1 MMKNRLKMLTG
12 SLLTR
17 VLGAAVLGMLL
28 PVLLNALLMS
38 NFVQQANI
46 WHAGPMVISL
56 FGFVVS
62 FVLLFFIVR
71 GIVRPIQAA
80 VSQLNR
86 MADGNFTTR
95 LPEQYLTRSDETGT
109 LSRAVDRMHDSA
121 HELLAAVSKEAA
133 ELKNAT
139 EIAEQKFIRMEESL
153 RQVSATTELMAA
165 GMQQTAA
172 SAEEID
178 ASTQEFERAVGSIA
192 KRAEEGAE
200 QAGKVSGRAMEAQ
213 ENLSQSVEATT
224 KVYNEVKAEL
234 DQALEESHSVS
245 MIRELADSILQI
257 AQQTNLLALN
267 ASIEAAR
274 AGDAG
279 RGFAV
284 VAEEIRK
291 LADASKQSV
300 EQIHTVTE
308 RVVGSVDN
316 LQTHSGRL
324 LQLMTTEIAADYQ
337 MMQSNAE
344 AYLQDALYI
353 ENMVSDFSA
362 TSEQLSA
369 SVQNLS
375 KAISE
380 IAAANGEAAEGTET
394 IFAQASDVLETSGEV
409 AVQAHRTGD
418 SSQRLEGIASRFRFL
433 NGQGDA
439 AAVPFEAPVS
449 ASPAVQP
456 TLAPSEARKTQASRI
471 A

>member
-1 MMKNRLKMLTG
+1 MKNRFKTLFG
-12 SLLTR
+12 SLFTR
-17 VLGAAVLGMLL
+17 ILAAAVLGMLL
-28 PVLLNALLMS
+28 PTVFNFVLMS
-38 NFVQQANI
+38 DFVQQANVWRI
-46 WHAGPMVISL
+46 GPLVVSV

-62 FVLLFFIVR
+62 FVLLFFIVK

-80 VSQLNR
+80 TAHLDK
-86 MADGNFTTR
+86 MADGDYTQK
-95 LPEQYLTRSDETGT
+95 LPEKYLARNDETGT
-109 LSRAVDRMHDSA
+109 LNRAVDRMHKA
-121 HELLAAVSKEAA
+121 ARMLLASVSRESA
-133 ELKNAT
+133 ELKDAT
-139 EIAEQKFIRMEESL
+139 AIAQQKFVGMEQGLSG
-153 RQVSATTELMAA
+153 VSSTTELMAA

-200 QAGKVSGRAMEAQ
+200 QAGQVSARAMEVQ
-213 ENLSQSVEATT
+213 ENLTQSVEVTT
-224 KVYNEVKAEL
+224 KVYTDVKTQL
-234 DQALEESHSVS
+234 DLALEESHSVN

-274 AGDAG
+274 AGEAG
-279 RGFAV
+279 KGFAV
-284 VAEEIRK
+284 VADEIRK

-300 EQIHTVTE
+300 GQIHSVTE
-308 RVVGSVDN
+308 KVVGSVDN
-316 LQTHSGRL
+316 LQNQTGRL

-337 MMQSNAE
+337 MMQSNAD

-394 IFAQASDVLETSGEV
+394 IFEQASNVLALSGEV
-409 AVQAHRTGD
+409 AVQAHRTGE
-418 SSQRLEGIASRFRFL
+418 SSKRLDELSAMFRFDQQERE
-433 NGQGDA
+433 GFA
-439 AAVPFEAPVS
+439 AAAAEAAASS
-449 ASPAVQP
+449 ASQPAA
-456 TLAPSEARKTQASRI
+456 APKPVRKPSLV
-471 A
+471 

>member
-1 MMKNRLKMLTG
+1 MKNRLRLLVG

-17 VLGAAVLGMLL
+17 VLATAVLGMLL
-28 PVLLNALLMS
+28 PTLLSVVLMS
-38 NFVQQANI
+38 DFVQRANVM
-46 WHAGPMVISL
+46 HVSPMVISVL
-56 FGFVVS
+56 GFVVS

-80 VSQLNR
+80 ASQLDR
-86 MADGNFTTR
+86 MSDGDFTEHV
-95 LPEQYLTRSDETGT
+95 PEQYLARNDETGT
-109 LSRAVDRMHDSA
+109 LSRALERMRESA
-121 HELLAAVSKEAA
+121 EHLLSGVTREAA
-133 ELKNAT
+133 ELRDAN
-139 EIAEQKFIRMEESL
+139 IVAEEKFKRMEKLLGEVTS
-153 RQVSATTELMAA
+153 TTEVMAA
-165 GMQQTAA
+165 SMQQTAA
-172 SAEEID
+172 SAQEID

-192 KRAEEGAE
+192 QRAEEGAE
-200 QAGKVSGRAMEAQ
+200 QAGQVSGRAMEVQ
-213 ENLSQSVEATT
+213 ENLSQSVEKTS
-224 KVYNEVKAEL
+224 KVYGDVKTQL
-234 DQALEESHSVS
+234 DLALEESHSVN

-274 AGDAG
+274 AGEAG

-284 VAEEIRK
+284 VADEIRK

-308 RVVGSVDN
+308 RVVSSVDN

-324 LQLMTTEIAADYQ
+324 LKLMTTEIAADYK
-337 MMQSNAE
+337 MMQGNAD

-380 IAAANGEAAEGTET
+380 IAAANNEAAEGTES
-394 IFAQASDVLETSGEV
+394 IFAQASDVLTTSNEV
-409 AVQAHRTGD
+409 AVQAQRTNE
-418 SSQRLEGIASRFRFL
+418 SSKRLQYISSYFRFE
-433 NGQGDA
+433 GSPQGEKGA
-439 AAVPFEAPVS
+439 IEA
-449 ASPAVQP
+449 
-456 TLAPSEARKTQASRI
+456 SEAKAVSGRDEAVRPTSPQELLI
-471 A
+471 